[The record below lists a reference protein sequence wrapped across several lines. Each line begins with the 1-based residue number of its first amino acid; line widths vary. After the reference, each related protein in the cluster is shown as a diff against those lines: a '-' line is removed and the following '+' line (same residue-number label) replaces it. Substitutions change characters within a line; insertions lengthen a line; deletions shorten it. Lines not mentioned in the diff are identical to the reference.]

1 MRETH
6 DLPAAGARVLL
17 VAPSRAG
24 TTLAARAVA
33 AALSADLLRVDLSRV
48 VSKWIGETEK
58 HLAAVF
64 DTAERTQAVLLLDEA
79 DALFGTRTEVSD
91 AHDRY
96 ANLETAWLLQR
107 IERFEGVVVLTT
119 RRRPVDP
126 PAWLTVVDADGDDSV
141 GRVGLEPTTDGL

>member
-107 IERFEGVVVLTT
+107 IEEFEGVVVLASSV
-119 RRRPVDP
+119 RPVDP
-126 PAWLTVVDADGDDSV
+126 PAWLTVIHADEDDSV

>member
-1 MRETH
+1 M
-6 DLPAAGARVLL
+6 LL
-17 VAPSRAG
+17 VAPSGAG

-58 HLAAVF
+58 NLAAVF

-107 IERFEGVVVLTT
+107 IERFEGVVVLATCRRPAGVADRDRRG
-119 RRRPVDP
+119 RRRLGVIRQLGG
-126 PAWLTVVDADGDDSV
+126 ACRA
-141 GRVGLEPTTDGL
+141 

>member
-1 MRETH
+1 M
-6 DLPAAGARVLL
+6 LL
-17 VAPSRAG
+17 VAPSGAG

-33 AALSADLLRVDLSRV
+33 AALRSDLLRVDLSRV
-48 VSKWIGETEK
+48 LSKWIGETEK
-58 HLAAVF
+58 NLAAVF

-96 ANLETAWLLQR
+96 ANLETAWLRQR

-119 RRRPVDP
+119 CRRPVDP
-126 PAWLTVVDADGDDSV
+126 PAWLTVIDADGDDAESYDNSV